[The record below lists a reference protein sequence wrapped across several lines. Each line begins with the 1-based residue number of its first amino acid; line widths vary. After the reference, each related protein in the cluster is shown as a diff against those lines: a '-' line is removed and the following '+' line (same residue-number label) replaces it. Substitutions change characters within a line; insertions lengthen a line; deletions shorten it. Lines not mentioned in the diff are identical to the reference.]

1 MKTIHYVLYH
11 PQKKGEALMHL
22 KIFPNARRNDYEVV
36 MLQKNMKECLDDGG
50 LKKWIWDWYNEIISK
65 HVIEDSKCR
74 ITIVGEH
81 PAEP

>member
-1 MKTIHYVLYH
+1 
-11 PQKKGEALMHL
+11 MHL

-65 HVIEDSKCR
+65 PVNADSKCR